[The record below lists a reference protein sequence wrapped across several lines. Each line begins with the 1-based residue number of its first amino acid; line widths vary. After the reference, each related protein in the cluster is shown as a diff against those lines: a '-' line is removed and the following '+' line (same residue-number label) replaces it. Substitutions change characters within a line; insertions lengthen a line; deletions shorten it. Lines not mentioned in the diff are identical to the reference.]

1 MSSFV
6 IKGFTNWKDAT
17 RVFVKHESCGFHKQ
31 AVAAL
36 AKKADIGEILSKQ
49 HALEKSSNRIYLLK
63 VLSSLRFLA
72 RQGLPLR
79 GDGDER
85 DSIFYQPLLLHGE
98 DDSTIQ
104 PMLERPQLKYTSPE
118 MQNGLVSI
126 MANIVLRTITAR
138 FQSSIFT
145 VMIDESTDI
154 ANIEQVVLVFR
165 WVDNALD
172 AHEEFVGLY
181 QTDSLEAKAL
191 VTIIKDTIFRFNLKL
206 ELCRGQCYDGAS
218 VMSGIKT
225 GVAK

>member
-17 RVFVKHESCGFHKQ
+17 RFFVKHESCGFHKQ

-85 DSIFYQPLLLHGE
+85 DSNFYQLLLLRG

-118 MQNGLVSI
+118 MQNEFVSI

-138 FQSSIFT
+138 FLSSFFT

-154 ANIEQVVLVFR
+154 ANIETSSAGFWMGRECFR
-165 WVDNALD
+165 CSRGV
-172 AHEEFVGLY
+172 
-181 QTDSLEAKAL
+181 
-191 VTIIKDTIFRFNLKL
+191 
-206 ELCRGQCYDGAS
+206 CRPLSD
-218 VMSGIKT
+218 
-225 GVAK
+225 